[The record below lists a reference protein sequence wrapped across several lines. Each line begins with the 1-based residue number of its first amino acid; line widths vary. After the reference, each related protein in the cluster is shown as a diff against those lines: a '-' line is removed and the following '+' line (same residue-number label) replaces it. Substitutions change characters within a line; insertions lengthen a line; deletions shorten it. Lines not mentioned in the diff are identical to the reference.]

1 MPGGRLH
8 AAQTMQPS
16 LRDGEAPSSAAL
28 AADFGSGWLQ
38 IWALNILPLKHWHR
52 TDVSEEH
59 WLLSCTTHGRMTLQH
74 VHIYLYLSVYTHVYV
89 FVHVFLQGEA
99 WPFCSPQVAHPWS
112 AFRSCC
118 CALTQK
124 LTHHQEGQAYT
135 SPPLRSASALQMR
148 RQTGNESCCALVNEL
163 IALRHHCQFCFC
175 SAWSQ
180 YLSESGC
187 NFRVAARAFQEDVFL
202 DKSKVLE
209 YASTQLGFS
218 LSLSF
223 FNSVFDILWTFFFS
237 LLNGCQWGTDTFFSS
252 LQMKSSEFTKSKKC
266 ESPAQFQWC
275 CRRTGL

>member
-1 MPGGRLH
+1 MYHPWQDDPTAR
-8 AAQTMQPS
+8 A
-16 LRDGEAPSSAAL
+16 
-28 AADFGSGWLQ
+28 
-38 IWALNILPLKHWHR
+38 
-52 TDVSEEH
+52 
-59 WLLSCTTHGRMTLQH
+59 
-74 VHIYLYLSVYTHVYV
+74 HIYIYISVYTHVYV

-112 AFRSCC
+112 AFRRCC

-163 IALRHHCQFCFC
+163 ITLRRHCQFCFC

-187 NFRVAARAFQEDVFL
+187 NFRVAARAFQEDMFL

-209 YASTQLGFS
+209 YSSTQLGFS

-223 FNSVFDILWTFFFS
+223 FNSVCDILWTFFLS
-237 LLNGCQWGTDTFFSS
+237 LLNGCQWGTDTFFPLYKWSHLNSPNQKNASLLLSS
-252 LQMKSSEFTKSKKC
+252 SGAAEGQGYRFSQECGIIHQACSLFI
-266 ESPAQFQWC
+266 
-275 CRRTGL
+275 